1 MAMVGTA
8 VRVVPVVAAEGDA
21 IVAAEVDAAENAA
34 AMVAV
39 AAVQET
45 S

>member
-1 MAMVGTA
+1 MAMVETVVHA
-8 VRVVPVVAAEGDA
+8 VPVVAAEGDA
-21 IVAAEVDAAENAA
+21 IVAAEVDAAEDTA